1 MRLLKF
7 IEKESTE
14 SYHQLLIAAV
24 ISGISNGLLLAIV
37 NHAAEAV
44 ALDEDLAQYFMLYM
58 ATFLL
63 FLYTQWMAYEK
74 AIILIEEALYSVRT
88 RLSRKIPQV
97 ELSFIEKMGISNL
110 YSRLTQNDTFVSQ
123 AMPQVTAAAQMSM
136 LMIFS
141 SLYLAYISPISFFI
155 TFIAISLGI
164 SLFVV
169 QSKIV
174 KSSLKLV
181 KKKETRYYSSISD
194 MLHGF
199 QEVKINQQKSQD
211 ILSDIALISK
221 EARDLKIKA
230 GRKEARIWGF
240 GRVFIYA
247 ILPILVF
254 IIPSFSD
261 EHASDIFKITAT
273 LLFITGP
280 ITILVSML
288 PVINRVNLVIEEM
301 MNLETAMDKACTTHI
316 DDINQDIKTFSEIK
330 VEATYFSYPGSSFS
344 VGPFTQ
350 TIKSG
355 ELIFVVGGNG
365 SGKST
370 FLKVLTGLYFPVSGH
385 LQVDGRVISTESY
398 QSYRSLYSVVFTDF
412 HLFEKLYGIKDISSE
427 QVNYWLE
434 KMRMQHKVQYK
445 EGAFT
450 SINLSTGQRKRLAFI
465 AAILEERPVLILDEF
480 AADQDPQFRQYF
492 YEELLLELKAEGR
505 TIIAVTHDDHYFHV
519 ADRILKMDNGKLVDY
534 I

>member
-1 MRLLKF
+1 
-7 IEKESTE
+7 
-14 SYHQLLIAAV
+14 
-24 ISGISNGLLLAIV
+24 
-37 NHAAEAV
+37 
-44 ALDEDLAQYFMLYM
+44 
-58 ATFLL
+58 
-63 FLYTQWMAYEK
+63 
-74 AIILIEEALYSVRT
+74 
-88 RLSRKIPQV
+88 
-97 ELSFIEKMGISNL
+97 MGISNL

-136 LMIFS
+136 LMVFS
-141 SLYLAYISPISFFI
+141 SLYLAYISPISFFV
-155 TFIAISLGI
+155 TSIAIGVGI
-164 SLFVV
+164 SIFFA
-169 QSKIV
+169 QSKLV
-174 KSSLKLV
+174 KQSLKAV
-181 KKKETRYYSSISD
+181 KKKETLYYNSISD

-221 EARDLKIKA
+221 EARDIKISA
-230 GRKEARIWGF
+230 GRKEARVWGF

-280 ITILVSML
+280 ISILVSML

-301 MNLETAMDKACTTHI
+301 MNLEKSMDKACSSHV
-316 DDINQDIKTFSEIK
+316 DDINQDIKEFDEIK
-330 VEATYFSYPGSSFS
+330 MESTYFSYPNSNFS
-344 VGPFTQ
+344 VGPIVQ
-350 TIKSG
+350 TIRSG

-370 FLKVLTGLYFPVSGH
+370 LLKVLTGLYFPISGN
-385 LQVDGRVISTESY
+385 LQIDGRIVNKENY

-412 HLFEKLYGIKDISSE
+412 HLFEKLYGIKDISNE
-427 QVNYWLE
+427 QVNYWLK

-445 EGAFT
+445 DGAFT
-450 SINLSTGQRKRLAFI
+450 STNLSTGQRKRLAFI
-465 AAILEERPVLILDEF
+465 AAILENRPILILDEF

-519 ADRILKMDNGKLVDY
+519 ADRVLKMDSGKLIDY
-534 I
+534 V